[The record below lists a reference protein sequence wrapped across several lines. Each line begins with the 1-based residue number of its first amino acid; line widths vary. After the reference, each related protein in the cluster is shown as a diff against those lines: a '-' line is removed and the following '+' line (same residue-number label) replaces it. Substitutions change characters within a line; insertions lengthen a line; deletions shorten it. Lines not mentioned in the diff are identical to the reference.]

1 MVKTMNEVRRVVR
14 MLLAQD
20 GRPVALAAT
29 TKAMIVTS
37 RVRLRPCDKVKT
49 SEVTLRRTPPID
61 FTTVSPPGVLNR
73 VVFNLTKIRKTVVLS
88 MGMRGNKVKVA
99 SFRVARMRLTEVTF
113 CGLHPL
119 DKLLVWGDKNVT
131 TTGRISRTVLDIV
144 GGRLRTIRKQRDNK
158 KEMVQA
164 VSHRTRVVRPD
175 TEKARPWNKQS
186 GSRGRKDPFLRTM
199 KMISKIRLT

>member
-1 MVKTMNEVRRVVR
+1 MVKTMNEVRRVVM
-14 MLLAQD
+14 MLLVQD

-29 TKAMIVTS
+29 TKAMMVTS
-37 RVRLRPCDKVKT
+37 RVRLRPCDKVRT

-73 VVFNLTKIRKTVVLS
+73 VVFRLTKIRNVVVLS
-88 MGMRGNKVKVA
+88 MGTRGNRVNVA
-99 SFRVARMRLTEVTF
+99 SFRVARMRFTEVTF

-119 DKLLVWGDKNVT
+119 DKLLVWGDKKVT
-131 TTGRISRTVLDIV
+131 TTGRIRRTVLDIV
-144 GGRLRTIRKQRDNK
+144 GGSLRTIRKQRDNRK
-158 KEMVQA
+158 DIVHA

-186 GSRGRKDPFLRTM
+186 GSRGRNDPFLRTM
-199 KMISKIRLT
+199 KVVSRIRLV